1 MSAHPLSYHRPLLIC
16 DLLPPL
22 AFRHLLFWL
31 GALFVSVTALLQASH
46 QSEPAPARVSLN
58 AIDSGS
64 GSVRLVKSDGG
75 EIPMPANTPS
85 AHAST
90 MAPLPSG
97 HSSLIAAAWFAG
109 ERESAPDVRIAFST
123 FEKAGQRWTPARFIV
138 DRESLAKELGFGI
151 RRLGNPVLWRDDDDR
166 LHLFVVGT
174 GIGGWATSRIIHL
187 QQSDDGTEA
196 EQLHFEARAVLP
208 LSWLWNLSHLVR
220 NAPLVLANGSVVLPI
235 YFELGTKY
243 PTMAQLD
250 RTGSFRGISRIS
262 RKGNLLQPA
271 ILPLSENRWLAYM
284 RMSGGTHRIAM
295 AETRDAGTNWQDR
308 PDLELP
314 NPNAS
319 VAALNANGVPALTF
333 NPSST
338 GRDRLVTA
346 TSADGERWNISAE
359 LALGQTGDEYSY
371 PAMLWHED
379 ALWVSYT
386 DRRRHIAWQRF
397 TIARQSP

>member
-1 MSAHPLSYHRPLLIC
+1 MSVI
-16 DLLPPL
+16 
-22 AFRHLLFWL
+22 
-31 GALFVSVTALLQASH
+31 ALLQANH
-46 QSEPAPARVSLN
+46 RSEPAPARVS
-58 AIDSGS
+58 ITTTDGVSF
-64 GSVRLVKSDGG
+64 RLVKSGGG

-90 MAPLPSG
+90 LAPLPAN

-109 ERESAPDVRIAFST
+109 ERESAPDVRIAFSS
-123 FEKAGQRWTPARFIV
+123 FDKAAQRWTPARFIV
-138 DRESLAKELGFGI
+138 DRQSLAKELGFGI

-187 QQSDDGTEA
+187 QQSDDGTNA
-196 EQLHFEARAVLP
+196 EQPRFEARAVLP

-220 NAPLVLANGSVVLPI
+220 NAPLVLADGSVVLPI

-271 ILPLSENRWLAYM
+271 LLPLSEHRWLAYM

-295 AETRDAGTNWQDR
+295 AETKDAGTNWQDR

-397 TIARQSP
+397 TIVRQSP

>member
-1 MSAHPLSYHRPLLIC
+1 
-16 DLLPPL
+16 L

-31 GALFVSVTALLQASH
+31 GALFVCVIALLQATRP
-46 QSEPAPARVSLN
+46 SEPAPARVVL
-58 AIDSGS
+58 AEGDG
-64 GSVRLVKSDGG
+64 GKVRLVKSAGG
-75 EIPMPANTPS
+75 EIPMPPNTPA

-90 MAPLPSG
+90 LAPLPAN

-109 ERESAPDVRIAFST
+109 ERESAPDVRIAFSS
-123 FEKAGQRWTPARFIV
+123 FDKAEQRWTPARFIA
-138 DRESLAKELGFGI
+138 DRESLGKTLGFGI
-151 RRLGNPVLWRDDDDR
+151 RRLGNPVLWRDDDER

-187 QQSDDGTEA
+187 QQSDDGTDA
-196 EQLHFEARAVLP
+196 ENPRFEARAVLP
-208 LSWLWNLSHLVR
+208 LSWLWNLSYLVR
-220 NAPLVLANGSVVLPI
+220 NAPLVLADGAVVLPI

-243 PTMAQLD
+243 PALARLD
-250 RTGSFRGISRIS
+250 RAGNFRGISRIS

-271 ILPLSENRWLAYM
+271 LLPVSEHRWLAYM
-284 RMSGGTHRIAM
+284 RMSGGTHRIAI
-295 AETRDAGTNWQDR
+295 AETKNAGMNWQDR

-319 VAALNANGVPALTF
+319 VAALNANGVHALTF
-333 NPSST
+333 NPSSK

-371 PAMLWHED
+371 PAMLWHQD

-397 TIARQSP
+397 TIVRQSP

>member
-1 MSAHPLSYHRPLLIC
+1 MDLSVHPLSYHKAPPFFDIF
-16 DLLPPL
+16 PPL
-22 AFRHLLFWL
+22 AFRHLFFWL
-31 GALFVSVTALLQASH
+31 GALFVSVIALLQANH
-46 QSEPAPARVSLN
+46 RSELAPARVSITATDGVGFRL
-58 AIDSGS
+58 IKSG
-64 GSVRLVKSDGG
+64 GG

-90 MAPLPSG
+90 LAPLPSG

-123 FEKAGQRWTPARFIV
+123 FEKAEQRWTPARFIV
-138 DRESLAKELGFGI
+138 DRESLANELGFGI

-187 QQSDDGTEA
+187 QQSDDGTNA
-196 EQLHFEARAVLP
+196 EQPRFEARAVLP

-220 NAPLVLANGSVVLPI
+220 NAPLVLADGSVVLPI

-271 ILPLSENRWLAYM
+271 LLPLSEYRWLAYM

-295 AETRDAGTNWQDR
+295 AETKDAGTNWQDR

-333 NPSST
+333 NPSSK

-397 TIARQSP
+397 TIVRQSP

>member
-1 MSAHPLSYHRPLLIC
+1 M
-16 DLLPPL
+16 
-22 AFRHLLFWL
+22 
-31 GALFVSVTALLQASH
+31 SVTALLQASH

-64 GSVRLVKSDGG
+64 GSARLVKSGGG
-75 EIPMPANTPS
+75 EIPMSANTPS

-295 AETRDAGTNWQDR
+295 AETKDAGTNWQDR

-397 TIARQSP
+397 TIVRQSP

>member
-1 MSAHPLSYHRPLLIC
+1 
-16 DLLPPL
+16 L

-64 GSVRLVKSDGG
+64 GSVRLVKSGGG

-262 RKGNLLQPA
+262 QGQSATAGN
-271 ILPLSENRWLAYM
+271 
-284 RMSGGTHRIAM
+284 
-295 AETRDAGTNWQDR
+295 
-308 PDLELP
+308 
-314 NPNAS
+314 
-319 VAALNANGVPALTF
+319 
-333 NPSST
+333 
-338 GRDRLVTA
+338 
-346 TSADGERWNISAE
+346 TSA
-359 LALGQTGDEYSY
+359 Q
-371 PAMLWHED
+371 
-379 ALWVSYT
+379 
-386 DRRRHIAWQRF
+386 
-397 TIARQSP
+397 

>member
-1 MSAHPLSYHRPLLIC
+1 M
-16 DLLPPL
+16 
-22 AFRHLLFWL
+22 
-31 GALFVSVTALLQASH
+31 SVTALLQASH
-46 QSEPAPARVSLN
+46 QREPAPARVSLN

-64 GSVRLVKSDGG
+64 GSIRLVKSGGG

-187 QQSDDGTEA
+187 QQSDGGTDA
-196 EQLHFEARAVLP
+196 EQPSFEARAVLP
-208 LSWLWNLSHLVR
+208 MSWIWNLSHLVR
-220 NAPLVLANGSVVLPI
+220 NAPLVLADGSVVLPI

-262 RKGNLLQPA
+262 RKANLLQPA
-271 ILPLSENRWLAYM
+271 ILPLSEHRWLAYM

-295 AETRDAGTNWQDR
+295 AETKDAGTNWQDR

-319 VAALNANGVPALTF
+319 VAAVNANGVPALTF

-397 TIARQSP
+397 TIVRQSP

>member
-1 MSAHPLSYHRPLLIC
+1 
-16 DLLPPL
+16 L

-31 GALFVSVTALLQASH
+31 GALFVCVIALLQATH
-46 QSEPAPARVSLN
+46 PSEPAPARVVL
-58 AIDSGS
+58 AATEG
-64 GSVRLVKSDGG
+64 GKVRLVKSAGG
-75 EIPMPANTPS
+75 EIPMPPNTPA

-90 MAPLPSG
+90 LAPLPAN

-109 ERESAPDVRIAFST
+109 ERESAPDVRIAFSS
-123 FEKAGQRWTPARFIV
+123 FDKAQQRWTPARFIA
-138 DRESLAKELGFGI
+138 DRESLGKALGFGI
-151 RRLGNPVLWRDDDDR
+151 RRLGNPVLWRDDDER

-174 GIGGWATSRIIHL
+174 GLGGWATSRIIHL
-187 QQSDDGTEA
+187 QQSDDGTDA
-196 EQLHFEARAVLP
+196 ENPRFEARAVLP
-208 LSWLWNLSHLVR
+208 LSWLWNLSYLVR
-220 NAPLVLANGSVVLPI
+220 NAPLVLADGAVVLPI

-243 PTMAQLD
+243 PALARLD
-250 RTGSFRGISRIS
+250 RAGNFRGISRIS

-271 ILPLSENRWLAYM
+271 LLPVSENRWLAYM
-284 RMSGGTHRIAM
+284 RMSAGTHRIAI
-295 AETRDAGTNWQDR
+295 AETKDAGTNWQDR

-319 VAALNANGVPALTF
+319 VAALNADGVHALTF

-379 ALWVSYT
+379 TLWVSYT

-397 TIARQSP
+397 TIVRESP

>member
-1 MSAHPLSYHRPLLIC
+1 MVGVIS
-16 DLLPPL
+16 
-22 AFRHLLFWL
+22 
-31 GALFVSVTALLQASH
+31 LLQATH
-46 QSEPAPARVSLN
+46 RSEPAAARVTLAGVDAST
-58 AIDSGS
+58 
-64 GSVRLVKSDGG
+64 VRLVRSAGG
-75 EIPMPANTPS
+75 EIPMPPDTPS

-90 MAPLPSG
+90 LAPLAAS

-109 ERESAPDVRIAFST
+109 ERESAPDVRIAFSS
-123 FEKAGQRWTPARFIV
+123 FDKAEQRWTPARFIA
-138 DRESLAKELGFGI
+138 DRESLAKALGFGI
-151 RRLGNPVLWRDDDDR
+151 RRLGNPVLWRDDDER

-174 GIGGWATSRIIHL
+174 GLGGWATSRIIHL
-187 QQSDDGTEA
+187 QQSDDSISAGYPI
-196 EQLHFEARAVLP
+196 FEARAVLP

-220 NAPLVLANGSVVLPI
+220 NAPLALVDGAIVLPI

-243 PTMAQLD
+243 PTLARLD
-250 RTGSFRGISRIS
+250 RTGSFRGIERIS
-262 RKGNLLQPA
+262 RKGNLLQPTL
-271 ILPLSENRWLAYM
+271 LPVSEHRWLAYM
-284 RMSGGTHRIAM
+284 RMSGGTQRIAM
-295 AETRDAGTNWQDR
+295 AETKDAGTNWLDR

-319 VAALNANGVPALTF
+319 VAALNANGVHALTF

-346 TSADGERWNISAE
+346 TSADGERWRISAE

-397 TIARQSP
+397 AIERTTP

>member
-1 MSAHPLSYHRPLLIC
+1 MDLSVHPLSYHRALPIC
-16 DLLPPL
+16 DPLSPL

-31 GALFVSVTALLQASH
+31 GALFVSVIALLQATH
-46 QSEPAPARVSLN
+46 RHEPAPARVSLTAAN
-58 AIDSGS
+58 GDN
-64 GSVRLVKSDGG
+64 VRLVKSAGG
-75 EIPMPANTPS
+75 TIPMPPDTPS

-90 MAPLPSG
+90 LAPLPSG
-97 HSSLIAAAWFAG
+97 QRSLIAAAWFAG

-123 FEKAGQRWTPARFIV
+123 FDKAGQRWTPARFIV
-138 DRESLAKELGFGI
+138 DRGSLAKELGFGI

-174 GIGGWATSRIIHL
+174 GIGGWATSRIVHL
-187 QQSDDGTEA
+187 RQSNDSTDA
-196 EQLHFEARAVLP
+196 EQARFEACAVLP

-220 NAPLVLANGSVVLPI
+220 NAPLVLADGAVVLPI

-243 PTMAQLD
+243 PTLARLD
-250 RTGSFRGISRIS
+250 RAGSFSGISRIS

-271 ILPLSENRWLAYM
+271 LLPVSENRWLAYM

-295 AETRDAGTNWQDR
+295 AETNDAGMNWQDR
-308 PDLELP
+308 ADLELP

-319 VAALNANGVPALTF
+319 VAALNADGVNALTF
-333 NPSST
+333 NPSSR

-346 TSADGERWNISAE
+346 TSADGQRWNISAE

-379 ALWVSYT
+379 ELWVSYT

-397 TIARQSP
+397 TIVKQSP

>member
-1 MSAHPLSYHRPLLIC
+1 
-16 DLLPPL
+16 L

-31 GALFVSVTALLQASH
+31 GALFVCVIALLQATRP
-46 QSEPAPARVSLN
+46 SEPAPARVVL
-58 AIDSGS
+58 AEADG
-64 GSVRLVKSDGG
+64 GKVRLVKSAGG
-75 EIPMPANTPS
+75 EIPMPPNTPA

-90 MAPLPSG
+90 LAPLPAN

-109 ERESAPDVRIAFST
+109 ERESAPDVRIAFSS
-123 FEKAGQRWTPARFIV
+123 FDKAEQRWTPARFIA
-138 DRESLAKELGFGI
+138 DRESLGKALGFGI
-151 RRLGNPVLWRDDDDR
+151 RRLGNPVLWRDDDER

-187 QQSDDGTEA
+187 QQSDDGTDA
-196 EQLHFEARAVLP
+196 ENPRFEARAVLP
-208 LSWLWNLSHLVR
+208 LSWLWNLSYLVR
-220 NAPLVLANGSVVLPI
+220 NSPLVLADGAVVLPI

-243 PTMAQLD
+243 PALARLD
-250 RTGSFRGISRIS
+250 RAGNFRGISRIS

-271 ILPLSENRWLAYM
+271 LLPVSEHRWLAYM
-284 RMSGGTHRIAM
+284 RMSGGTHRIAI
-295 AETRDAGTNWQDR
+295 AETKNAGMNWQDR

-319 VAALNANGVPALTF
+319 VAALNANGVHALTF
-333 NPSST
+333 NPSSK

-346 TSADGERWNISAE
+346 TSADGERWRISAE

-397 TIARQSP
+397 TIARDSP